1 MIAPLERVDE
11 KLYAITKPAL
21 QRIDHIQVNKHD
33 VLILAAGFEDRAVG
47 VLNRISALGQSGF
60 NAIVVEYLPYIEE
73 NRSMEISGLLNRL
86 KCHMQR
92 ITYNRQEPAGIGK
105 QLTGLLKEVTGKIFI
120 DISAMSRLMIVQ
132 LLVEIGRARLF
143 PVTTILYCE
152 AEVYPPSR
160 EEVEKII
167 NKQGNDSFYRQLFLS
182 SGIFEVCIVPG
193 LSSVA
198 LQGQPIRLVTF
209 PSFNIDQLAK
219 LQAELQPYY
228 INLIHGIPP
237 RPENAWRCEAL
248 KRLNNIES
256 IARREEKE
264 TSTLDYRET
273 LDYLLEVYADHSVM
287 ERIVIAPIG
296 SKMQTAA
303 VGIFR
308 TFMEDVQ
315 IVYPTP
321 RKFSKPADYTKGIR
335 DIHCLNLEMFKL

>member
-1 MIAPLERVDE
+1 MITPLERIDE
-11 KLYAITKPAL
+11 KLHAITKPAL
-21 QRIDHIQVNKHD
+21 QKMDHIQVNKDD

-47 VLNRISALGQSGF
+47 VLNRIPLSGQSCF
-60 NAIVVEYLPYIEE
+60 SAIIIKYLPYIEE
-73 NRSMEISGLLNRL
+73 NRFKEISGLLGKL
-86 KCHMQR
+86 KCHIQQ
-92 ITYNRQEPAGIGK
+92 IKYDRQEPAGIGK
-105 QLTGLLKEVTGKIFI
+105 QLTGLLKKVKGRIFI

-132 LLVEIGRARLF
+132 LLVEIGKALLF
-143 PVTTILYCE
+143 PRTTILYCE
-152 AEVYPPSR
+152 AEDYPPS
-160 EEVEKII
+160 ENEVKEII
-167 NKQGNDSFYRQLFLS
+167 NRPVNNSFYRQLFLS
-182 SGIFEVCIVPG
+182 SGIFEVCIVPE
-193 LSSVA
+193 LSSVV

-256 IARREEKE
+256 IVRREEKE

-273 LDYLLEVYADHSVM
+273 LDYLLEVYAEHSVM

-321 RKFSKPADYTKGIR
+321 KKFSNPSDYTKGIR
-335 DIHCLNLEMFKL
+335 DIHCLNLKIFKF